1 MSQHTHR
8 RAEEQAKSL
17 RQTGIPYQ
25 DLLDGQMV
33 ETILEE
39 EQIEFRERI
48 FTPLITLWTFLTQV
62 LDEDH
67 SCRGAVANLIAF
79 LVSQGEPACS
89 PDTSSYCK
97 ARRRLPLSFLVRLL
111 RWTGDALEKKA
122 QPSWLWKGRTVHLV
136 DGTTVSMP
144 DTPANQAVY
153 PQSRSQ
159 KPGLGFPLA
168 RVVAIISLATGAVR
182 DLAIGPYKGKETGE
196 TSLLRKLL
204 DRLKT
209 GEIVLGDR
217 YFASFFGIAQF
228 VERGVDGLF
237 RMHQLR
243 KIDFRRGHALGVEDH
258 RVLWKKP
265 QRPEWMDATAY
276 AASPNEMWVR
286 ELRFKVSQP
295 GYRVSELVLVT
306 TLLSSTEYTND
317 ELADLFMRR
326 WNIELDLRSIKD
338 VLQMDVLR
346 CKTPELVE
354 KEIWVHLLAYNVI
367 RNLTAVAATAHEA
380 QPRTLSFKGTLQ
392 ALEAFGDRM
401 RSAAPAL
408 RQRLWEEMLV
418 VIAYHRV
425 GDRLGRTE
433 PRAKKRRPKPYKML
447 MLPRNETRNRL
458 LTNA

>member
-1 MSQHTHR
+1 MSQHTLR

-17 RQTGIPYQ
+17 RETGIPYQ
-25 DLLDGQMV
+25 DMLDGQMV
-33 ETILEE
+33 ETALAE
-39 EQIEFRERI
+39 EQVEFRERI

-62 LDEDH
+62 LGEDH

-79 LVSQGEPACS
+79 LVSQGRPACS
-89 PDTSSYCK
+89 PDTGSYCK
-97 ARRRLPLSFLVRLL
+97 ARRRLPLSFLTRLL
-111 RWTGDALEKKA
+111 RQTGDAMEKKA
-122 QPSWLWKGRTVHLV
+122 LPDWLWKGRTVHLI
-136 DGTTVSMP
+136 DGSTVSMP
-144 DTPANQAVY
+144 DTPENQAVY

-168 RVVAIISLATGAVR
+168 RIVAIISLATGAVR

-204 DRLKT
+204 DRLKK

-217 YFASFFGIAQF
+217 YFASYFGIAQL

-243 KIDFRRGHALGVEDH
+243 KVDFRRGHALGVEDH
-258 RVLWKKP
+258 RVLWQKP
-265 QRPEWMDATAY
+265 ARPDWMDEATY
-276 AASPNEMWVR
+276 ARMPNEMWVR
-286 ELRFKVSQP
+286 ELRYQVSQP
-295 GYRVSELVLVT
+295 GYRVSELVVVT
-306 TLLSSTEYTND
+306 TLLDPIEYTKE
-317 ELADLFMRR
+317 ELADLFMSR
-326 WNIELDLRSIKD
+326 WNVELDLRSIKV

-346 CKTPELVE
+346 CKRPELVE
-354 KEIWVHLLAYNVI
+354 KEIWVHLLAYNII
-367 RNLTAVAATAHEA
+367 RNLMTVAAAAHEA

-401 RSAAPAL
+401 ESAAPAL
-408 RQRLWEEMLV
+408 RQTLWEEMLV

-425 GDRLGRTE
+425 GDRPGRTE

-447 MLPRNETRNRL
+447 TLPRDEARNRL
-458 LTNA
+458 LASA